1 MTKLGIIGAM
11 EIEVAILKS
20 KLENATVTKIG
31 PMEFFEGKLAGCDVV
46 VVMCG
51 VGKVHAAMCT
61 QVLCSHFG
69 VNAIVNT
76 GVAGSLDAQLDICDV
91 LVSTDAIQHDMDV
104 THLGY
109 DVGKVPGLDTV
120 DFPADEKLMKLAYD
134 ASESIRPGHT
144 KLGRVATG
152 DQFVCSEAQK
162 AKIIADTG
170 ASCTEMEGGAI
181 AQTAYVNR
189 VPFVILRAIS
199 DKADG
204 SAELDYPTFEKLAA
218 ANCAAVTEALAKRL
232 AE

>member
-20 KLENATVTKIG
+20 KLENAKVTKVG
-31 PMEFFEGKLAGCDVV
+31 PMEFYEGKLAGCDVV

-51 VGKVHAAMCT
+51 VGKVHAAICT
-61 QVLCSHFG
+61 QTLCCMFG
-69 VNAIVNT
+69 VTHIVNT
-76 GVAGSLDAQLDICDV
+76 GVAGSLDAGLDICDV
-91 LVSTDAIQHDMDV
+91 LVSTDAVQHDMDV
-104 THLGY
+104 HHLGY
-109 DVGKVPGLDTV
+109 DVGRVPGLDVTA
-120 DFPADEKLMKLAYD
+120 FAADERLRTLAFEE
-134 ASESIRPGHT
+134 SERIRPGHT

-152 DQFVCSEAQK
+152 DQFVCSDGQK
-162 AKIIADTG
+162 TKIIADTG
-170 ASCTEMEGGAI
+170 AKCTEMEGAAI
-181 AQTAYVNR
+181 AQAAYVNH